1 MTEPTNNTDPMEF
14 ADATGQELFA
24 LLMQRGRE
32 RLPGSEDMARFTALL
47 AAALIPVAEIL
58 RNPVERGRD
67 PAATADKM
75 VDVTARNLRALL
87 QPAVDA
93 RLRQ

>member
-1 MTEPTNNTDPMEF
+1 MVAFPM
-14 ADATGQELFA
+14 A
-24 LLMQRGRE
+24 LRGRE
-32 RLPGSEDMARFTALL
+32 RLPGPEDVARFTVLL

-58 RNPVERGRD
+58 RNPVERSRD
-67 PAATADKM
+67 AAATADKM
-75 VDVTARNLRALL
+75 VDVTARQLRALL